1 MFSLCTIFTTLWL
14 LPISSFTMSL
24 CVFVAMTGKIL
35 CEIHRSRKYVR
46 RLGFFE
52 MKDNGE
58 NWFGVFWFTVV
69 FCLWMNALCAELQSQ
84 SKAKTAKCRAGFDH
98 IFNDRAMII
107 WSRSK
112 LLVLITNIY
121 CNAGRD
127 KQIRQN
133 LFWSALVRMRERRN
147 DEKDRS

>member
-107 WSRSK
+107 WSRSFK
-112 LLVLITNIY
+112 YSWLCLEMPSKNGIMAWKSEKIRPQTMEY
-121 CNAGRD
+121 AGY
-127 KQIRQN
+127 
-133 LFWSALVRMRERRN
+133 LF
-147 DEKDRS
+147 KGF

>member
-107 WSRSK
+107 WSRS
-112 LLVLITNIY
+112 LLILMIVFGNACKKWHNGMKKWKNSPTNYGICGLLI
-121 CNAGRD
+121 
-127 KQIRQN
+127 
-133 LFWSALVRMRERRN
+133 
-147 DEKDRS
+147 